1 MFWPPISEKTDTNCS
16 RSSHTQMRVKFKK
29 SRQSATHKLSILHDP
44 GLFYHPR
51 YTMKLSIKENFRKQA
66 FWAPWVAIL
75 RGYFAVLA
83 RPLLTKYSTQL
94 TQLVCQRDGKKWGT
108 LGSWL
113 LSPAN
118 HLNLIMDGR
127 ERLEVHLK
135 SISPFITLWSISLSL
150 SNPQP
155 HPDINPYFPL
165 SGKRS
170 CKRSW
175 IREI

>member
-1 MFWPPISEKTDTNCS
+1 MKIGWIQAEQCTKMFWPPISEKTDTNCS

-66 FWAPWVAIL
+66 FWALWVAIL

-135 SISPFITLWSISLSL
+135 SISPFITLWYISISLS
-150 SNPQP
+150 NPP
-155 HPDINPYFPL
+155 TAPWY
-165 SGKRS
+165 
-170 CKRSW
+170 
-175 IREI
+175 